1 MRNALLIAF
10 PAALVA
16 VGLPFVLATSARA
29 DLTDT
34 IVQVNATASQ
44 LEEDGYARVGTGP
57 FVSNPAG
64 DCAIN
69 GCFDLVGVEGVLPTK
84 GFFEFRFFNYQFS
97 PAYYSGLFAILNI
110 DFSAST
116 ITPQSFINQVNA
128 QTGVTGITAMTTAQA
143 ADAQNTSQF
152 DEWLPGDLQ
161 ASVVFNWTPLNPP
174 SGSGLSQIFTF
185 AWDLNDVTA
194 FNNGLS
200 LNGVFGVP
208 TPGALALLGAAGL
221 VARRRR

>member
-1 MRNALLIAF
+1 MRTLSTRALSGLALPLAIA
-10 PAALVA
+10 V
-16 VGLPFVLATSARA
+16 SANA

-34 IVQVNATASQ
+34 IAQVNATASQ
-44 LEEDGYARVGTGP
+44 LEEAGYTRVGTGP

-69 GCFDLVGVEGVLPTK
+69 GCVDLIGASGVLPTK
-84 GFFEFRFFNYQFS
+84 GFFEFQFFNYQFS

-116 ITPQSFINQVNA
+116 ITPQSFIGQVNA
-128 QTGVTGITAMTTAQA
+128 QTGMTGITAMTTAQA

-161 ASVVFNWTPLNPP
+161 ASIVFKWTPLNPP
-174 SGSGLSQIFTF
+174 TGSGLSQIFTF
-185 AWDLNDVTA
+185 AWDLNDATA

-200 LNGVFGVP
+200 LNGAFGVP
-208 TPGALALLGAAGL
+208 TPGAIALLGLAGF